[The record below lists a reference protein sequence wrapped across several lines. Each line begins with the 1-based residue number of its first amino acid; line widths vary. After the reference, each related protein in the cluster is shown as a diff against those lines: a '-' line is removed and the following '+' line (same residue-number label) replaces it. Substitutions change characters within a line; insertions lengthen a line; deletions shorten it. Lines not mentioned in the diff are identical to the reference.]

1 MPGLE
6 VERFVTRVF
15 MYWLPLATV
24 FILSAYITDPINVT
38 KFVSVGLVAFGLLG
52 VLVLY
57 GAKAGVFKDR
67 VLLVAAGL
75 FVGSL
80 LVSSVFSS
88 SAFSQSLYGTYGRNT
103 GLLSY
108 LIFCVLAFAALFLRS
123 RDSFQKLLFGLM
135 LAGGANFIYGG
146 WALFFGDPF
155 KLNNVYGSIFGFLG
169 NPDFLS
175 AFLGMFVT
183 AILSLIVAKD
193 VDWRPRVGGGVVS
206 LAAIYE
212 IYRSHAQQGFLVV
225 AIGFA
230 FVGLNLLRAQAKLRV
245 LTIPYVAVVALGGVA
260 VLFGSLDH
268 GPLSFLHKASVVF
281 RGWYWHAAIS
291 MGTAHPLTGVGLD
304 NYGNWYRRSRS
315 LAAVIAP
322 TGPNKVSDAAHNVV
336 LDMFASGGWL
346 LLVTYLLVMAV
357 ALRANLRILRRSTS
371 YDPIFVAI
379 AGVWI
384 TYQWQSLIS
393 INQIGLAAWGW
404 VFTGA
409 LVAYEVATRKGFA
422 SEVKKGSIKQVKRK
436 AEARDFLTPQVAFY
450 VGAIVGLIILL
461 PPFLS
466 DSSFSSALRSGD
478 AAKIEAA
485 MKTGYFAPPTSYKY
499 SATVSIFDSN
509 KLFDKA
515 RVVNLQGLKFNPDSF
530 DMWKALYLR
539 SNTTAAEKDEA
550 LANMK
555 RLDPLNPDVTAM
567 P

>member
-6 VERFVTRVF
+6 VERFVARVF
-15 MYWLPLATV
+15 MYWLPVSTV

-52 VLVLY
+52 VLMLY

-67 VLLVAAGL
+67 VLLVASGL

-80 LVSSVFSS
+80 IISTAFSS
-88 SAFSQSLYGTYGRNT
+88 SAFSQSIYGTYGRNT

-108 LIFCVLAFAALFLRS
+108 LIFSVLAFASLFLLS
-123 RDSFQKLLFGLM
+123 RESFQKLLVGL
-135 LAGGANFIYGG
+135 LLTGAANLLYGG
-146 WALFFGDPF
+146 WALLFGDPF
-155 KLNNVYGSIFGFLG
+155 KLSNVYGSIFGFFG

-175 AFLGMFVT
+175 AFLGISVS
-183 AILSLIVAKD
+183 IVVSLIVGKG
-193 VDWRPRVGGGVVS
+193 VDARLRIGGVVVS
-206 LAAIYE
+206 ILAIYE

-225 AIGFA
+225 AIGLA
-230 FVGLNLLRAQAKLRV
+230 FTIFNLIRSHPKLSKV
-245 LTIPYVAVVALGGVA
+245 AIPYLVLVLLGGVA
-260 VLFGSLDH
+260 AVFGSLNH
-268 GPLSFLHKASVVF
+268 GPFSFLHKISVVF

-291 MGTAHPLTGVGLD
+291 MGSSHPLTGVGLD
-304 NYGNWYRRSRS
+304 SYGNWYRRSRS
-315 LAAVIAP
+315 LAAVTSSA
-322 TGPNKVSDAAHNVV
+322 GPNKVSDAAHNVV
-336 LDMFASGGWL
+336 LDMFASGGWPL
-346 LLVTYLLVMAV
+346 LLSYLLVMAV
-357 ALRANLRILRRSTS
+357 ALRAMVRVLRRSTS
-371 YDPIFVAI
+371 YDPIFVAL
-379 AGVWI
+379 AGAWI
-384 TYQWQSLIS
+384 TYQAQSFIS

-404 VFTGA
+404 VLTGA
-409 LVAYEVATRKGFA
+409 LVAYEVATRSENRVEEKKSVGKGA
-422 SEVKKGSIKQVKRK
+422 KKRAEVS
-436 AEARDFLTPQVAFY
+436 DFLTPQVAFY
-450 VGAIVGLIILL
+450 AGAIAGLIILL

-485 MKTGYFAPPTSYKY
+485 MKTGYFAPPNTYKY
-499 SATVSIFDSN
+499 SSATFIFDSN

-555 RLDPLNPDVTAM
+555 RLDPLNPDVTAVS
-567 P
+567 